1 MIKKEILLY
10 MCGKEKCLCESIYL
24 WKWGVLGFS
33 TRCKVSAEK
42 K

>member
-24 WKWGVLGFS
+24 WKWEVLILQV
-33 TRCKVSAEK
+33 RR
-42 K
+42 